1 MTASSMRFTIAK
13 TTWDKFLQCT
23 FLFISEQ
30 NLCESGQEDA
40 ILSALAIDLS
50 VARERGLP
58 TY

>member
-1 MTASSMRFTIAK
+1 
-13 TTWDKFLQCT
+13 
-23 FLFISEQ
+23 LFISEQ